1 VLAKSIQTELED
13 GDGRGD
19 MMRALE
25 NMRNSVE
32 VMLKAPPAYPNPLAG
47 AGGAWGGFKA
57 PAGSARPARR

>member
-1 VLAKSIQTELED
+1 MLAKSIQTELED

-32 VMLKAPPAYPNPLAG
+32 VMLKGAKVQVEQLEHQAAG
-47 AGGAWGGFKA
+47 AKSGKAGALA
-57 PAGSARPARR
+57 

>member
-1 VLAKSIQTELED
+1 MLAKSIQTELED

-32 VMLKAPPAYPNPLAG
+32 VMLKDAKVQVEQLEHQAG
-47 AGGAWGGFKA
+47 RRREVGQ
-57 PAGSARPARR
+57 AGSAS